1 MLKFV
6 AAALWICIA
15 TVGAVF
21 YSFQATGATKD
32 EGPKPLLGGLDYVS
46 TSLISV
52 PIIQNSTIQGYYL
65 TKLVY
70 TVDPR
75 ELAKLSVPAPALITD
90 EVYSYLYANPQV
102 DRDGDKPLDLD
113 RFRNAVRDA
122 INARIGSALIQ
133 EVLVEQ
139 LSYLSQDDIRDNAI
153 RHRKAAAAAAQD
165 AASGPA
171 STEE

>member
-21 YSFQATGATKD
+21 YSFQATGANKD
-32 EGPKPLLGGLDYVS
+32 EAPKPLLGGLDYVS

-139 LSYLSQDDIRDNAI
+139 LSYLSQDEIRDNAI
-153 RHRKAAAAAAQD
+153 RRRKAAAAAAQD